1 MRIQQS
7 IFNQRTTDLPAKR
20 RVKEAAFTLIEMLV
34 VLAIIG
40 ILAGMTLPAL
50 QGLGKG
56 NVKSAAVR
64 QLMDDLM
71 YARLQ
76 AMSGRTDVYL
86 AFMPRYDVLKTGSL
100 IERDRSF
107 PSMTSMS
114 AAQQSSHIDSLFG
127 RSRAANTL
135 LSGQMTSYVI
145 YSASQVGGQPGEFS
159 PRFLTEWQ
167 HLPKGIYIP
176 LAAMLNSRLFLNV
189 GRLSS
194 TGNRN
199 DDVMVPLPYPNAPT
213 NIMYYLPAIGFN
225 SMGRLIKPNAAASDT
240 EPLRVPIFQGA
251 LTIDS
256 SNQTNNTANATT
268 INTEAPALSG
278 ELLTNVLYT
287 VAAENHTETGWRVA
301 FPPASA
307 TYYYP
312 GDVFRA
318 TNNINSYAI
327 SVGTPKVTRFT
338 GVEING
344 LTGRAKILR

>member
-1 MRIQQS
+1 MRA
-7 IFNQRTTDLPAKR
+7 RPANLSHLEGTPAAR
-20 RVKEAAFTLIEMLV
+20 RPARAFSLVEMLV

-76 AMSGRTDVYL
+76 AMSGRTEVYV
-86 AFMPRYDVLKTGSL
+86 AFMPRYDLLKTGSL
-100 IERDRSF
+100 LEWSRSL
-107 PSMTSMS
+107 PDMS
-114 AAQQSSHIDSLFG
+114 TAPVAQQAQHIDNLFTQ
-127 RSRAANTL
+127 SRAANTL
-135 LSGQMTSYVI
+135 LSGQLTSYVI
-145 YSASQVGGQPGEFS
+145 YSANQVGGQPGEFS

-176 LAAMLNSRLFLNV
+176 LSVMLNSRIFLNV
-189 GRLSS
+189 GRLNG
-194 TGNRN
+194 TGNRS

-213 NIMYYLPAIGFN
+213 NIMYYLPAIGFD
-225 SMGRLIKPNAAASDT
+225 SMGRLIQPVPGANDT
-240 EPLRVPIFQGA
+240 RPLRIPLFQGSITVTA
-251 LTIDS
+251 T
-256 SNQTNNTANATT
+256 NQVNAPANA
-268 INTEAPALSG
+268 IALNTEQPALSG
-278 ELLTNVLYT
+278 ELLSGVLYS
-287 VAAENHTETGWRVA
+287 VSADGINTGWRIA
-301 FPPASA
+301 FPPSST

-318 TNNINSYAI
+318 TNGITTYTV